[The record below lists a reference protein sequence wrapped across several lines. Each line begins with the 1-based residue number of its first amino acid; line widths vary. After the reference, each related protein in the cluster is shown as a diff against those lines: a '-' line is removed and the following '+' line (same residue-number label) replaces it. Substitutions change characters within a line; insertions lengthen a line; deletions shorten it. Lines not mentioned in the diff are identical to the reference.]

1 MTILPKIAGPLG
13 ESTRTRVDFGFVS
26 SDVPVTGTDDDG
38 WTTVQ
43 CGKVS
48 APVTGEDYW
57 IDSTQDFP
65 GNGYGFTDC
74 FEPESEMTAYDY
86 ALEFA
91 YNHGFYMDDKGR
103 MLKDPEPGR
112 FPVYSWLQD
121 DGKLVLSRK
130 PFDFEEEDAQTTAEA
145 VKTIEPIWVSPV
157 KEKVPE
163 KVQVELKY
171 TVVSYDPVKL
181 HAGIYVATT
190 TESDNNEQKWFH
202 SPETG
207 TVLPFSTG
215 RLKTRLTGN
224 SRAIV
229 DICTAIGVTPGGKKQ
244 ICYAF
249 QPFGAV
255 EKHCLGGAMGLG
267 QTECLCAKI
276 NATKVSFTFADH
288 TAVPTCEET
297 GDVVAAIKAYNQ
309 ESESEDEEEV
319 EQTFVA
325 PSIPLPPPKS
335 EIEVFRDEL
344 ILMIPQMV
352 SFVEKY
358 ESIVQGEI
366 MKKISGLAHLLESRL
381 MASRYGRG
389 EEKLE
394 AVLHLS
400 IILATWESRNMRV
413 PSNFKEKVTNIGR
426 RVLICHK
433 NFSNVE
439 WNSSVDYVK
448 EMLSWEGRRPVCR
461 KNNCGYCHD
470 LSHWTPIA
478 VDDKI
483 ITGIKAPWATSFAE
497 TIDVISISSSSFD
510 NLAGLMQAATRPQS
524 VTRPSVPHRDPEPNR
539 DAPKMMLESHGE
551 NSTFIKD
558 HLKRA
563 EDAEMKSIL
572 DHEQKVKDI
581 SSRDEISMEDAEQK
595 VRKEKMEEKKILLAL
610 KNRQEK
616 IDTISENRFK
626 REKEFHLTRIEITR
640 RALEIERLKKSLNGM
655 RGAKSETVERIKL
668 NIEKKT
674 TILDTDKCER
684 QAIWNMIASR
694 VDERDGKIELPK
706 VEATPVHESHSSPM
720 DKEPWFTEADHVSGT
735 VDTGDFADL
744 M

>member
-1 MTILPKIAGPLG
+1 MTILPKIDGPFG
-13 ESTRTRVDFGFVS
+13 ESTRARVGFGFGP
-26 SDVPVTGTDDDG
+26 SDAPVTGADDG
-38 WTTVQ
+38 SWTTVQ
-43 CGKVS
+43 HGKVH
-48 APVTGEDYW
+48 APVTGADYHNM
-57 IDSTQDFP
+57 DSSQDFP
-65 GNGYGFTDC
+65 GDGYGFTDC
-74 FEPESEMTAYDY
+74 FEPEEMTAYDR

-112 FPVYSWLQD
+112 FSVYSWLQD
-121 DGKLVLSRK
+121 DGNLVLSRK
-130 PFDFEEEDAQTTAEA
+130 PFDFEEEDAQTTAVP
-145 VKTIEPIWVSPV
+145 VKSTEPAWVSPV

-163 KVQVELKY
+163 KVPVELKY
-171 TVVSYDPVKL
+171 TVVSYDPIKL

-190 TESDNNEQKWFH
+190 TDADNNEQKWFH

-267 QTECLCAKI
+267 QTGCLCAKI
-276 NATKVSFTFADH
+276 NATKDSFTFADH
-288 TAVPTCEET
+288 MPVPTCQET

-309 ESESEDEEEV
+309 ESESEDEAEV

-325 PSIPLPPPKS
+325 PSVPLPPPKS
-335 EIEVFRDEL
+335 EFEVFRDEL
-344 ILMIPQMV
+344 ILLIPQMF
-352 SFVEKY
+352 SFVERY

-389 EEKLE
+389 AEKLE

-400 IILATWESRNMRV
+400 IILATWESRNMSV
-413 PSNFKEKVTNIGR
+413 SDNFKEQVTKIGR
-426 RVLICHK
+426 RVLLCHK

-439 WNSSVDYVK
+439 WNSSVDDVK
-448 EMLSWEGRRPVCR
+448 EMLRWKVRKPVCR
-461 KNNCGYCHD
+461 KKNCGYCHD
-470 LSHWTPIA
+470 LSRWTPIA
-478 VDDKI
+478 VDDNI

-510 NLAGLMQAATRPQS
+510 TQAGFMQAAARPQS
-524 VTRPSVPHRDPEPNR
+524 VTRPSVPHRDPEPKR
-539 DAPKMMLESHGE
+539 DAPKMMLESHGD

-558 HLKRA
+558 KLEREEEAELKR
-563 EDAEMKSIL
+563 IR

-595 VRKEKMEEKKILLAL
+595 VRNEEMRKRKTILAH
-610 KNRQEK
+610 KNRQKK
-616 IDTISENRFK
+616 IDSIVKKRFEREN
-626 REKEFHLTRIEITR
+626 ELCLLRIEITR
-640 RALEIERLKKSLNGM
+640 LEKQLKGM
-655 RGAKSETVERIKL
+655 RGAKSETVERFKA
-668 NIEKKT
+668 NIEEK
-674 TILDTDKCER
+674 TILLDTLNGER
-684 QAIWNMIASR
+684 QVVWDRIATR
-694 VDERDGKIELPK
+694 LNERDGKIELPP
-706 VEATPVHESHSSPM
+706 VEPSPAQETSTPSPM
-720 DKEPWFTEADHVSGT
+720 DEEPWFTEADHVSGT